1 MSSWLPEWKVEIDNL
16 GDLKDITLSNVT
28 ITSGRTN
35 IYTQPQASYASLDL
49 LNLNEEALEID
60 INDSLTIS
68 LKDSTGT
75 YIPIFG
81 GFITDINQSIRR
93 SGHYGTEQVFSLIAL
108 GALARLPKI
117 ITDGTLSKDQDG
129 DQIYTILSGFLYNKW
144 NQVPAATKWNTY
156 DATTTWANAENT
168 GLGEIDRP
176 GDYDLD
182 ARSASNIDV
191 YSLVSDLAT
200 SGLGYLYEDAQGR
213 ICYADSTHRSQ
224 YLATNGYTTISADL
238 ANAAGIRST
247 MRSGDLRNKVVL
259 KYKANQSSEI
269 TDSDSTSISLYGE
282 QGQIIST
289 TLDKTADA
297 TSQAAFYLALRSYP
311 RPQLD
316 SITFQLNNPNMTST
330 TRNNLIGIFMGWPLK
345 LTGLPANMMNGQFEG
360 FVEGWTFRTGLNSL
374 NLTIQLSPLAYS
386 IQSMRWESVSALEA
400 WNTLSSTLE
409 WIDATIVS

>member
-60 INDSLTIS
+60 VNDSLTIS

-81 GFITDINQSIRR
+81 GFITDINQSVRR

-117 ITDGTLSKDQDG
+117 ITDGTLAKDQDG
-129 DQIYTILSGFLYNKW
+129 DQIYSILSQFLYNKW
-144 NQVPAATKWNTY
+144 NQVPASTQWNTY
-156 DATTTWANAENT
+156 NASTTWANAENT

-182 ARSASNIDV
+182 ARTANNIDV
-191 YSLVSDLAT
+191 YTLVSELAT

-224 YLATNGYTTISADL
+224 YLATNGYTIISADL

-259 KYKANQSSEI
+259 KYKANQSSEVSN
-269 TDSDSTSISLYGE
+269 SDATSISLYGE
-282 QGQIIST
+282 QGQIIAT

-311 RPQLD
+311 QPQLD
-316 SITFQLNNPNMTST
+316 SITFQLNNPNMTSA
-330 TRNNLIGIFMGWPLK
+330 TRDDLIGIFMGWPLK

-400 WNTLSSTLE
+400 WNTLSLTLE
-409 WIDATIVS
+409 WINATIVA